1 MQQISNLPVFTGTI
15 PNKATQNDT
24 DFANNIFGFLNYSGN
39 IFVADFNSTIGEFNT
54 LSAEIELVAETIGAN
69 LKTVTDKG
77 DEMVAAAEAAIAVL
91 ENGTIN
97 DLIIGEN
104 KAYSNQKINNLLET
118 LDLSNIAETITL
130 KYFTSTLKAKLD
142 DIAENANNYSH
153 PSSHDASMINEST
166 TKRFVSDTEKD
177 SWNAKLDDSS
187 GTPAGTIITFASA
200 TAPTGYLKA
209 NGALLSR
216 TTYSALF
223 AAIGTTFGIGNGS
236 TTFALPDLRGY
247 FPRGWD
253 DGRGV
258 DNARV
263 FGSAQADA
271 MQVHRHSGNTD
282 GGTAETPDTR
292 YNLKNMTING
302 ITYGT
307 SNQSGGGGYNST
319 TTSIPLPSTLTGSV
333 STSSETRP
341 KNIALL
347 YCIKY

>member
-54 LSAEIELVAETIGAN
+54 LSDEIELVAETIGAN
-69 LKTVTDKG
+69 LKTVTDKV
-77 DEMVAAAEAAIAVL
+77 DEVVVAAAAAEAAIAVL

-104 KAYSNQKINNLLET
+104 KAYSNQKINNLFET
-118 LDLSNIAETITL
+118 NTYT
-130 KYFTSTLKAKLD
+130 
-142 DIAENANNYSH
+142 H

-177 SWNAKLDDSS
+177 SWNAKLDASS
-187 GTPAGTIITFASA
+187 RTPAGTIITFASA

-223 AAIGTTFGIGNGS
+223 AAIGTTFGVGDGS

-253 DGRGV
+253 DGRGI
-258 DNARV
+258 DTSRV
-263 FGSAQADA
+263 FGSSQNDGYLNHAHTASSSSSS
-271 MQVHRHSGNTD
+271 HSHLGYGANGSGPLEGIQRAYLNYANTTSLENS
-282 GGTAETPDTR
+282 GAHTH
-292 YNLKNMTING
+292 TITVNA
-302 ITYGT
+302 
-307 SNQSGGGGYNST
+307 ST
-319 TTSIPLPSTLTGSV
+319 TGAT
-333 STSSETRP
+333 ETRP